1 MVEHIRQF
9 INPYNFAT
17 SRVTE
22 IQQEYTK
29 IDESWLAIQFKVGA
43 YLSLT
48 TFFIEL
54 LLGLYISQT
63 VLVTTTLPRYFLKYL
78 IIPSTLNFLLLLLG
92 FWMNK
97 YSNMSQ
103 QKRMYGISIIITL
116 ICCVLTTVHNIF
128 IPIYAVY
135 LIPIVLT
142 GVYAKPHLTKV
153 IGILSACLF
162 YISEFVIKWD
172 PNTTDFFTNPMRR
185 IGIILLFILVIIF
198 TILCVIGMYF
208 LQKKYI
214 ASINL
219 EIEHQRLE
227 YQLRFDELTG
237 IYNRLGLNVALK
249 AVEEDRESKYYILAM
264 VDIDHFKQ
272 INDRFGHPMGD
283 QCLKDVSNILKMNEN
298 NYLSF
303 RFGGDEFC
311 LLFQGVTLEQAVTIC
326 RNLKQEV
333 QGLAYAEYPDLQ
345 LTASFGL
352 SEYQSEVGI
361 TELFIRSDYA
371 LYKAKKVRNH
381 IRVFDM

>member
-22 IQQEYTK
+22 IQKEYTK
-29 IDESWLAIQFKVGA
+29 IDENWLAIQLKVGA
-43 YLSLT
+43 YLSLM

-54 LLGLYISQT
+54 LLSVYISQT
-63 VLVTTTLPRYFLKYL
+63 VLVTTTLPLYFLKYL

-103 QKRMYGISIIITL
+103 QKRMYGISVIITC
-116 ICCVLTTVHNIF
+116 ICFILTTAHNIF

-135 LIPIVLT
+135 LISIVLT
-142 GVYAKPHLTKV
+142 GVYAKPNLTKI
-153 IGILSACLF
+153 IGILSISLF
-162 YISEFVIKWD
+162 FISEFIIKWD
-172 PNTTDFFTNPMRR
+172 PNTPDFFTNPMRR
-185 IGIILLFILVIIF
+185 IGIILLFILILIF

-227 YQLRFDELTG
+227 YQLQFDELTG

-249 AVEEDRESKYYILAM
+249 AVEEESESNDYILAM
-264 VDIDHFKQ
+264 VDVDHFKQ

-283 QCLKDVSNILKMNEN
+283 QCLKDISNILKMNEDE
-298 NYLSF
+298 YLSF

-311 LLFQGVTLEQAVTIC
+311 LLFQDVTMEQAVMVC
-326 RNLKQEV
+326 RKIQQEV
-333 QGLAYAEYPDLQ
+333 QSLAYSEYPDLQ

-352 SEYQSEVGI
+352 SEYRSEVGI

-371 LYKAKKVRNH
+371 LYKAKKIRNH
-381 IRVFDM
+381 IRVFDT

>member
-22 IQQEYTK
+22 IQKEYTK
-29 IDESWLAIQFKVGA
+29 IDENWLAIQLKVGA

-54 LLGLYISQT
+54 LLSVYISQT
-63 VLVTTTLPRYFLKYL
+63 VLVTTTLPLYFLKYL

-103 QKRMYGISIIITL
+103 QKRMYGISVIITC
-116 ICCVLTTVHNIF
+116 ICFILTTAHNIF

-135 LIPIVLT
+135 LISIVLT
-142 GVYAKPHLTKV
+142 GVYAKPNLTKI
-153 IGILSACLF
+153 IGILSISLF
-162 YISEFVIKWD
+162 FISEFIIKWD
-172 PNTTDFFTNPMRR
+172 PNTPDFFTNPMRR
-185 IGIILLFILVIIF
+185 IGIILLFILILIF

-227 YQLRFDELTG
+227 YQLQFDELTG

-249 AVEEDRESKYYILAM
+249 AVEEESESNDYILAM
-264 VDIDHFKQ
+264 VDVDHFKQ

-283 QCLKDVSNILKMNEN
+283 QCLKDISNILKMNEDE
-298 NYLSF
+298 YLSF

-311 LLFQGVTLEQAVTIC
+311 LLFQDVTMEQAVTVC
-326 RNLKQEV
+326 RKIQQEV
-333 QGLAYAEYPDLQ
+333 QSLAYSEYPDLQ

-352 SEYQSEVGI
+352 SEYRSEVGI

-371 LYKAKKVRNH
+371 LYKAKKIRNH
-381 IRVFDM
+381 IRVFDT